1 MKISI
6 CIPTYNRPDFLK
18 ICLESCFHQTLVPYE
33 ILIGDDSSNNETE
46 SLVNDLKPLSP
57 CPIYYRRNTPA
68 LKQAANLHDL
78 IQNSSGDLISIIHDD
93 DLYEHNALEILS
105 TCFANPQI
113 MVSYGKQKI
122 IEHDGT
128 YNHAS
133 TLSLNHEFYRESQY
147 AGVQDDF
154 LTSALIQQF
163 PNDGFLIRS
172 SLAKFVGYLEPQ
184 TIMGDACDYAFAI
197 LCASKAPQGKSYF
210 IDEYTALYRLSN
222 QSIARSNPDNNAAVM
237 AFDYVSKLEQK
248 VLEKPLVSKWLQQKS
263 SYAISQAAK
272 LGLSQKALSWYFSE
286 WYASERLTIRGLK
299 RLASIG
305 IYTAKSRFRNK
316 NKLVVSRSN

>member
-18 ICLESCFHQTLVPYE
+18 ICLESCFYQTFVPYE

-154 LTSALIQQF
+154 LISALIQQF
-163 PNDGFLIRS
+163 PNDGFLVRS
-172 SLAKFVGYLEPQ
+172 SLAKSVGYLEPQ

-197 LCASKAPQGKSYF
+197 LCASKVPQGKSYF

-237 AFDYVSKLEQK
+237 AFDYVSKLERK
-248 VLEKPLVSKWLQQKS
+248 VLENPLVSKWLKQKS
-263 SYAISQAAK
+263 SHAISQAAK
-272 LGLSQKALSWYFSE
+272 LGLSQKALSWYLSE
-286 WYASERLTIRGLK
+286 WFTPERYSLK
-299 RLASIG
+299 G
-305 IYTAKSRFRNK
+305 VK
-316 NKLVVSRSN
+316 KLVTIGLYSIKSLF